1 MQVTELRYLLTLK
14 LFGFLCK
21 DEMPRY
27 LAKLAEALSMNNE
40 IINHNA
46 VRKGLYLQEKKKDDA
61 MPNLTLG
68 QTGRLKLWK

>member
-1 MQVTELRYLLTLK
+1 
-14 LFGFLCK
+14 
-21 DEMPRY
+21 MPRY

-46 VRKGLYLQEKKKDDA
+46 VRKGLYLKEKKKDDA